1 MARRGLRGN
10 RWRKSRASHEGF
22 PDNLAMSESPEAVVF
37 FCHGSP
43 DPAWREPFDAILAEF
58 RARHPGRR
66 AALCF
71 LERMAP
77 GLPETIDAVAAEG
90 VRRIRVIP
98 LFLAPGKHTRADLPA
113 MLEAAR
119 RHWPGLEISAAG
131 TLAEDPALRAAI
143 VAAAIAGDAA
153 SRSP

>member
-1 MARRGLRGN
+1 MARRGLREG
-10 RWRKSRASHEGF
+10 RWRKSRASGEAM
-22 PDNLAMSESPEAVVF
+22 PDNPGMSESHEAVVF

-58 RARHPGRR
+58 RSRHPHRR

-71 LERMAP
+71 LERMEPRLP
-77 GLPETIDAVAAEG
+77 GTIDALATEG
-90 VRRIRVIP
+90 ARRVRVIP

-113 MLEAAR
+113 MLDDAR
-119 RHWPGLEISAAG
+119 RRWPGLEVSAAP
-131 TLAEDPALRAAI
+131 TLAEDAGLRAAI
-143 VAAAIAGDAA
+143 VALAAAGDAA